1 MRRGVYSCIDFCLWQ
16 DEVSDAPLN
25 RRAWVVQERL
35 LSPRTLHF
43 GSNQL
48 LLECYESAAY
58 ESFPGRIPAKVLSYD
73 VKQCFPL
80 EPNPEKG
87 HLELSDDQ
95 KILLSSSWGDLVSVY
110 TTGNLSHEK
119 DKLVAISGLAERF
132 KELYQDEYL
141 SGLWKGNFVH
151 HLLWEAVPEGTF
163 GRSFTRRPSKYRAP
177 SWSWASIDGDIIPW
191 DPLCS

>member
-1 MRRGVYSCIDFCLWQ
+1 MRRGIYSCIDFCLWQ

-35 LSPRTLHF
+35 LSPRTLHV

-58 ESFPGRIPAKVLSYD
+58 ESFPGRIPAKVLSYN

-80 EPNPEKG
+80 EPNPEK
-87 HLELSDDQ
+87 ELLKHSNDE
-95 KILLSSSWGDLVSVY
+95 KILLSSSWGDLVFVC

-119 DKLVAISGLAERF
+119 GKLVAISGLAERF

-141 SGLWKGNFVH
+141 AGLWKWNFVH
-151 HLLWEAVPEGTF
+151 HLL
-163 GRSFTRRPSKYRAP
+163 GRHFPRGPSAGLLRRQGQVNIALRHGLGQVLTE
-177 SWSWASIDGDIIPW
+177 I
-191 DPLCS
+191 